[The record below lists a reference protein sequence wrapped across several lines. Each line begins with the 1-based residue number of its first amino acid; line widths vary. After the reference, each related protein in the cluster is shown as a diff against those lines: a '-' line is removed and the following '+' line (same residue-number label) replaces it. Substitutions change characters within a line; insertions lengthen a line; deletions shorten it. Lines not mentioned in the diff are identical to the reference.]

1 MNRRLLILLI
11 IAFGAA
17 GSTVFSL
24 RGWIEGQ
31 RADYANQAQQTQ
43 PAVDTK
49 EVLVANDSMPAGLLV
64 KLSHLRWQAWPK
76 DAIAESYIV
85 RGRGI
90 EMTDFE
96 GTVVRVGVASGEP
109 VTNERV
115 VKSGERGFLA
125 AVLTPGMRAFS
136 VPVTAT
142 TGIAGFIFP
151 GDRVDLIVT
160 HVIDK
165 KGDNERTR
173 RASETVLTDIRV
185 LAVDQ
190 QTDDQNGKA
199 AIAKTVTLELTPKQA
214 EIVSVS
220 LVMEQGRLSLSLRSL
235 TKEDDPDFIE
245 PKARTHTLDTQA
257 SRLLDR
263 RNRQARK
270 ATRVRVVKGGETV
283 VLDF

>member
-1 MNRRLLILLI
+1 MNRRLLLLLV
-11 IAFGAA
+11 IAFAAA
-17 GSTVFSL
+17 GSTVLSL

-31 RADYANQAQQTQ
+31 RANYASEPEQA
-43 PAVDTK
+43 PLAVDAE
-49 EVLVANDSMPAGLLV
+49 EVLVASASLPAGLLV

-76 DAIAESYIV
+76 DAIAENYVV
-85 RGRGI
+85 RGGGVKA
-90 EMTDFE
+90 TDFE
-96 GTVVRVGVASGEP
+96 GTVVRVGVANGEP

-160 HVIDK
+160 HAIDK
-165 KGDNERTR
+165 KGDNNRIR

-199 AIAKTVTLELTPKQA
+199 AVAKTVTLELTPKQA

-235 TKEDDPDFIE
+235 TKEDDPDFVE
-245 PKARTHTLDTQA
+245 AKARTHTLDTQA
-257 SRLLDR
+257 SRLLDQ
-263 RNRQARK
+263 RNRQVRNV
-270 ATRVRVVKGGETV
+270 TRVRVVKGGETV
-283 VLDF
+283 VLEF